1 MFFECNNLKI
11 NILSVLSLSWQ
22 ESDAYAAGR
31 PFNALS
37 YRIKGNADF
46 MHSGKTIHVNSGD
59 IIFVPQNYDYH
70 LFAHD
75 EKLIVIHFE
84 IENQSEFDI
93 DLITPVDSSYFQKK
107 FYTLYDLWSKKTA
120 WL

>member
-70 LFAHD
+70 L
-75 EKLIVIHFE
+75 L
-84 IENQSEFDI
+84 
-93 DLITPVDSSYFQKK
+93 
-107 FYTLYDLWSKKTA
+107 
-120 WL
+120 